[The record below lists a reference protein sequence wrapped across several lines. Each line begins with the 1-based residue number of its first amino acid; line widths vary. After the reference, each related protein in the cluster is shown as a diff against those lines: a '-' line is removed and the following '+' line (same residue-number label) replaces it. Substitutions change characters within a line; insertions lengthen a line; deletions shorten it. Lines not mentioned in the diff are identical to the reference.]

1 MGLLNHPKKYNFEI
15 FWNKKCR
22 CSKTLQITSVEC
34 PTWLSWKN
42 KDTLFWIGGYVMAL
56 ICNYITTWTIHNFK
70 SNVNIKSN
78 VNVCDDLSIA
88 FVCIPIQQCNKPYQM
103 LVTPGRGRQRWPA
116 MAICKIQPAQ
126 FQDVAYHRWSVTS
139 IAKPWR
145 VRFCGI
151 GNCPIPVSGNPRR
164 ANSCRSQ
171 KSTTTSFGESMVDR
185 G

>member
-1 MGLLNHPKKYNFEI
+1 M
-15 FWNKKCR
+15 
-22 CSKTLQITSVEC
+22 TSRL
-34 PTWLSWKN
+34 LSWKN
-42 KDTLFWIGGYVMAL
+42 NDTLFWIGGYVMAL

-78 VNVCDDLSIA
+78 VNVWDDLSIA

-126 FQDVAYHRWSVTS
+126 FQDVAYHRWPVTS

-145 VRFCGI
+145 VRVWGI
-151 GNCPIPVSGNPRR
+151 GNCRSN
-164 ANSCRSQ
+164 NSVR
-171 KSTTTSFGESMVDR
+171 KSATSTQLRDSEIVQYQLRWIHG